1 MATASFLDCGLPST
15 VGAKNLAPVAKAI
28 IARLNESAPDLIV
41 IELGDGI
48 LGGYSVESV
57 FEDDELRQAMTEH
70 KAALLRYA
78 TYPYVETID
87 GLGTL
92 TGARREQDAIFS
104 RSQHWERLRY
114 KIGVKLLPDGIERF
128 YLPGTVWEVA
138 SMGEKE
144 CPASDP
150 PSPPLPAESI
160 PGVKRTRPLL
170 CDQ

>member
-1 MATASFLDCGLPST
+1 
-15 VGAKNLAPVAKAI
+15 
-28 IARLNESAPDLIV
+28 
-41 IELGDGI
+41 
-48 LGGYSVESV
+48 
-57 FEDDELRQAMTEH
+57 MTEH

-114 KIGVKLLPDGIERF
+114 TIGVKLLPDGIERF

-144 CPASDP
+144 CPASDA

-160 PGVKRTRPLL
+160 PGVKRTRPLP